1 MEKENALVVH
11 EKKMKKKYNHPY
23 RVARRIQ
30 ALIEYR
36 MKMNL
41 NTDVA
46 LEKAIQVEELEYN
59 MRNRKY

>member
-1 MEKENALVVH
+1 
-11 EKKMKKKYNHPY
+11 MKKKYNHPY